1 MGEARNSVNLIQLGM
16 RQQNRRDSLK
26 GGTCQLTSRAE
37 TWALLTE
44 KSGCLAGFECI

>member
-26 GGTCQLTSRAE
+26 GGDVSTDVTS
-37 TWALLTE
+37 
-44 KSGCLAGFECI
+44 